1 MKKLVT
7 LCRFKAQPK
16 IFEIMRSLTPA
27 EKAALYYQVL
37 ENVQDWK
44 IIYRIAI
51 GEKHAN
57 TLKQSTIQANTSKWK
72 ESDRIRDAVDEIKRY
87 FYFKRQEL
95 EKEIIDNISSGET
108 EATKE
113 GRKNDFVN
121 LLDRDTFLEE
131 INKGANSAKDEKD
144 KREYLKMISDNLRYK
159 DTERDENNEIQRF
172 YTPITCENCEIYKR
186 CKGCKLSN
194 CPEML

>member
-1 MKKLVT
+1 
-7 LCRFKAQPK
+7 
-16 IFEIMRSLTPA
+16 MRSLTPA
-27 EKAALYYQVL
+27 EKAALYYQIF

-95 EKEIIDNISSGET
+95 EKEIKDNISTGET
-108 EATKE
+108 EPTKE
-113 GRKNDFVN
+113 GRKMDFVN

-131 INKGANSAKDEKD
+131 INRGANQAKEEKD

-186 CKGCKLSN
+186 CKGCNVSN
-194 CPEML
+194 CPAML